1 VDLVRSMAKMLREKN
16 DWEKNLIIRL
26 AFVDLSN

>member
-1 VDLVRSMAKMLREKN
+1 VDLVRSMAKMFREKN